1 MFNFIYQFIGSII
14 RFFYDLFGD
23 YTIALFFFTLI
34 FQIALLPLGIKQQK
48 NQVKQA
54 SLQPKIMAIRKK
66 YAGRN
71 DQATQQKMQQE
82 TMDLYQRENFN
93 PAGGCLPLFI
103 QLPIIMLLY
112 NVVRAPLSYILKYS
126 AESIEAIK
134 GIVEAAGYTINA
146 AYAEL
151 DIAHY
156 MTVMGEGEF
165 AHLNL
170 GMFPDFKLFGMDLT
184 QIPVEG
190 GKVVDWRLLIIPAV
204 TFIAMYGSQF
214 IIRKFSYQS
223 PEVKEQQKSCSMKI
237 MNISMPLMS
246 VYFAAIWPGTL
257 GVYWILR
264 NILQT
269 IQQIIMAKAI
279 PVPVFTEEDFKAAER
294 ELAGKK
300 KKGDKKANAEID
312 PNRPKVRSLHYID
325 ADDEDYPVL
334 PDKEEKSEVSN
345 APAPKAEESVD
356 VNNGK
361 AAAETTSANAED
373 PAKSSD
379 IVSPAPIKDEGDK
392 PKK

>member
-204 TFIAMYGSQF
+204 TFVAMYGSQF